1 MFSSIESGSR
11 EQEEQSPLDQLR
23 EERTQCEAKIFEL
36 EEASRD
42 DGKDRH
48 MEIAVEKKRRD
59 QIVDQMEKLIR
70 E

>member
-1 MFSSIESGSR
+1 MFSSIESGRR

-23 EERTQCEAKIFEL
+23 EERNQCEAKIFEL
-36 EEASRD
+36 EEASRE

-59 QIVDQMEKLIR
+59 QIIDQMEKLI
-70 E
+70 

>member
-1 MFSSIESGSR
+1 MFSSIESGPR

-23 EERTQCEAKIFEL
+23 EERNQCEAKIFEL

-59 QIVDQMEKLIR
+59 QIIDQMEKLI
-70 E
+70 